1 MAAII
6 VSPPFHK
13 HLYSRTGLWILGGR
27 GRGSPAVLGNRSK
40 QFFLP
45 WRPSPGTELRQERAL
60 PAFRLIRV
68 KTMAQCNSLVFFPDD
83 PRLPPQFNDCPRQAL
98 TTRRTVHSVMK
109 LCSMCAKVWDEQD
122 AQIFPSRSNRTTH
135 HRSPNTCRRTSPC
148 TRFRRR
154 NLATHLPLLGNSTAR
169 P

>member
-45 WRPSPGTELRQERAL
+45 WRPSPGTELRQGSTL
-60 PAFRLIRV
+60 PSFSPVLL
-68 KTMAQCNSLVFFPDD
+68 KTMAQCNSIVFFPDD
-83 PRLPPQFNDCPRQAL
+83 PRQPPQFNDCPRRAQ
-98 TTRRTVHSVMK
+98 TTRRTVHSVMR
-109 LCSMCAKVWDEQD
+109 LCATCAKMWDEQD
-122 AQIFPSRSNRTTH
+122 ARILPSRSNRTAH
-135 HRSPNTCRRTSPC
+135 HRAPIPAAEQV
-148 TRFRRR
+148 
-154 NLATHLPLLGNSTAR
+154 LAPVSGTEILLPAYLSC
-169 P
+169 